1 MDSELPRFECRREE
15 ESGTWMVWDRSRQQV
30 AEIGGCPLRGRE
42 EHRARVACTILTRIY
57 RNRDGR
63 RPTEAFNKPAS
74 AGTESEAL
82 VTTDRSSL
90 RRSN

>member
-57 RNRDGR
+57 KNRDGR
-63 RPTEAFNKPAS
+63 RPAEVLKKPDSVTTEIK
-74 AGTESEAL
+74 TL
-82 VTTDRSSL
+82 VATDRSSL